1 MKMNDSKS
9 YPILDNEKQRG
20 SVPMRVLVVDDE
32 PAFLLGF
39 KKLLQSPDMKID
51 TAETFEEA
59 MALLDEHNY
68 AAVIADIRLT
78 GVLREEG
85 LDILKYIKEQYPC
98 TKVIMITGYGSNDVM
113 ERAMFLGADYYFE
126 KPVPLD
132 MLKNALRDCVL
143 SSTYVQSNAQ

>member
-1 MKMNDSKS
+1 MNDSKS

-39 KKLLQSPDMKID
+39 KKLLQSPDMVID
-51 TAETFEEA
+51 TTETFEEA
-59 MALLDEHNY
+59 MSLLDEHNY
-68 AAVIADIRLT
+68 TAVIADIRLT

-98 TKVIMITGYGSNDVM
+98 TKVIMITGYGGTEVM

-132 MLKNALRDCVL
+132 MLKNALKDCVL
-143 SSTYVQSNAQ
+143 SSTYVQSNAK

>member
-1 MKMNDSKS
+1 MNDYKRS
-9 YPILDNEKQRG
+9 PILETEKQRG
-20 SVPMRVLVVDDE
+20 SMPMRVLVVDDE

-39 KKLLQSPDMKID
+39 QKLLQGPDMVID

-59 MALLDEHNY
+59 VALLDEHNY
-68 AAVIADIRLT
+68 TAVIADIRLT

-98 TKVIMITGYGSNDVM
+98 TKVIMITGYGNTEVM

-143 SSTYVQSNAQ
+143 SSTYVQSNAK

>member
-1 MKMNDSKS
+1 MNDYKKNNF
-9 YPILDNEKQRG
+9 LDDAKQGG
-20 SVPMRVLVVDDE
+20 SVQMRVLVVDDE

-39 KKLLQSPDMKID
+39 QKLLQGPDLVID
-51 TAETFEEA
+51 TAETFEES

-68 AAVIADIRLT
+68 TAVIADIRLT

-98 TKVIMITGYGSNDVM
+98 TKVIMITGYGSSEVM
-113 ERAMFLGADYYFE
+113 ERALFLGADYYFE

-132 MLKNALRDCVL
+132 MLKNALSDCVL
-143 SSTYVQSNAQ
+143 SSTHVHSNAE

>member
-1 MKMNDSKS
+1 MKTNDSKR
-9 YPILDNEKQRG
+9 YTILDNEKQRG
-20 SVPMRVLVVDDE
+20 SVQMRVLVVDDE

-39 KKLLQSPDMKID
+39 KKLLQSPDMVID
-51 TAETFEEA
+51 TTETFEEA
-59 MALLDEHNY
+59 ISLLDEHNY
-68 AAVIADIRLT
+68 TAVIADIRLT

-98 TKVIMITGYGSNDVM
+98 TKVIMITGYGGTEVM

-143 SSTYVQSNAQ
+143 SSTYVQSNAK